1 MQQIHMKA
9 PNNWINDP
17 NGFIYY
23 KGKYHL
29 FYQYFPYA
37 PQWGTMHWGHAV
49 SDDLVNWEHCGI
61 ALYPTK
67 WDDRNGCF
75 SGSAIEHDGKM
86 YVFYTGVR
94 YLEVNPENIHKPFNE
109 QFEPTQM
116 MITSEDGFRFDN
128 WNAKRTIIP
137 AIENIAV
144 GDRIH
149 TRDPKVWR
157 GKNGWYLV
165 LGSSLNGQRGQALLY
180 RSNDLIHWEYA
191 GKAMNGALP
200 GWGWECPDYF
210 ECDGTGMMLF
220 SAMGFE
226 EMDGK
231 PQNHSLCCTASFDED
246 CCRMSLSDQYQ
257 MVDYGKDLYAPQTT
271 TDAQGR
277 RVMVAWLRMPH
288 PTAEGWIG
296 MFTAPRVVEYKEG
309 RIYFHLHPAIHQA
322 FQKPIASASQ
332 ADSGIYCIRTALH
345 DGEELKIGDYRIYRA
360 NGKLYADRSALGDVC
375 EGCQM
380 ISETP
385 PVQDGYQI
393 EVIVDKNIIEI
404 FVNDGEFV
412 ITHVV
417 YDLEQQ
423 VTASAGV
430 QLQMYTVG
438 SMEE

>member
-1 MQQIHMKA
+1 MHQIHLKA

-17 NGFIYY
+17 NGLIYY
-23 KGKYHL
+23 KGQYHL

-67 WDDRNGCF
+67 WADRNGCF
-75 SGSAIEHDGKM
+75 SGSAVELDGKM

-94 YLEVNPENIHKPFNE
+94 YLDMDPENIHKPFNE

-116 MITSEDGFRFDN
+116 MITSEDGFHFDN
-128 WNAKRTIIP
+128 WNGKHAIIP
-137 AIENIAV
+137 PIANVAIGN
-144 GDRIH
+144 RIH

-157 GKNGWYLV
+157 GKNGWYLI
-165 LGSSLNGQRGQALLY
+165 LGSSLECKQGQVLLY
-180 RSNDLIHWEYA
+180 RSDDLTHWEYA
-191 GKAMNGALP
+191 GKAMNEALP

-210 ECDGTGMMLF
+210 EVDGTGILLF
-220 SAMGFE
+220 SAMGIE
-226 EMDGK
+226 EPDGK
-231 PQNHSLCCTASFDED
+231 PQSHSLCCTASFDEVS
-246 CCRMSLSDQYQ
+246 CRMSFADQYQ
-257 MVDYGKDLYAPQTT
+257 LVDYGKDLYAPQTT

-288 PTAEGWIG
+288 PTEEGWIG
-296 MFTAPRVVEYKEG
+296 MFTAPRVVECRDG
-309 RIYFHLHPAIHQA
+309 RIYFRLHPAIRQA
-322 FQKPIASASQ
+322 MQKPIDRASQ

-345 DGEELKIGDYRIYRA
+345 DGEELKIGGYRIYRA
-360 NGKLYADRSALGDVC
+360 DGKLYADRSALGEDS
-375 EGCQM
+375 EGYQLV
-380 ISETP
+380 SQTP
-385 PVQDGYQI
+385 PVQDGYEI
-393 EVIVDKNIIEI
+393 EVIVDKNVVEI

-417 YDLEQQ
+417 YGLEQQ
-423 VTASAGV
+423 VTASEGV
-430 QLQMYTVG
+430 TLQMYTIG

>member
-1 MQQIHMKA
+1 MHQIHLKA

-75 SGSAIEHDGKM
+75 SGSAVELDGKM

-94 YLEVNPENIHKPFNE
+94 YLEVDPENIHKPFNE

-116 MITSEDGFRFDN
+116 MITSEDGFHFDN
-128 WNAKRTIIP
+128 WNGKRAIIP
-137 AIENIAV
+137 PIENVAI
-144 GDRIH
+144 GNRIH
-149 TRDPKVWR
+149 TRDPKVWQ
-157 GKNGWYLV
+157 GKNGWYLI
-165 LGSSLNGQRGQALLY
+165 LGSSLKGKQGQVLLY
-180 RSNDLIHWEYA
+180 RSDDLTHWQYA
-191 GKAMNGALP
+191 GKAMNEALP

-210 ECDGTGMMLF
+210 ESNGTGILLF
-220 SAMGFE
+220 SAMGIKE
-226 EMDGK
+226 QDGK
-231 PQNHSLCCTASFDED
+231 PQSHSLCCTASFDEAS
-246 CCRMSLSDQYQ
+246 CRLSFSDQYQ
-257 MVDYGKDLYAPQTT
+257 LVDYGKDLYAPQTT

-288 PTAEGWIG
+288 PTEEGWIG
-296 MFTAPRVVEYKEG
+296 MYTAPRVVEYKDEH
-309 RIYFHLHPAIHQA
+309 IYFRLHPAIRQA
-322 FQKPIASASQ
+322 LQKPIDRASQ

-360 NGKLYADRSALGDVC
+360 DGRLYADRSALGEAG
-375 EGCQM
+375 EGYQM
-380 ISETP
+380 VSQTP

-393 EVIVDKNIIEI
+393 EVIVDKNVVEI

-417 YDLEQQ
+417 YGLEPQ
-423 VTASAGV
+423 VTASEGV
-430 QLQMYTVG
+430 ALQMYTID
-438 SMEE
+438 SMEG

>member
-1 MQQIHMKA
+1 MHQIHLKA

-49 SDDLVNWEHCGI
+49 SDDLVNWEHCGL

-75 SGSAIEHDGKM
+75 SGSAVELDGKM

-94 YLEVNPENIHKPFNE
+94 YLEVDPENIHKPFNE

-116 MITSEDGFRFDN
+116 MITSEDGFQFDN
-128 WNAKRTIIP
+128 WNGKRAIIP
-137 AIENIAV
+137 AIENAAI

-157 GKNGWYLV
+157 GENGWYLI
-165 LGSSLNGQRGQALLY
+165 LGSSLKGKQGQVLLY
-180 RSNDLIHWEYA
+180 RSDDLEHWEYA
-191 GKAMNGALP
+191 GKAMNEALP

-210 ECDGTGMMLF
+210 ESDGTGILLF
-220 SAMGFE
+220 SAMGIE
-226 EMDGK
+226 EQDGK
-231 PQNHSLCCTASFDED
+231 PQSHSLCCTASFDEAS
-246 CCRMSLSDQYQ
+246 CKMSFSDQYQ
-257 MVDYGKDLYAPQTT
+257 LVDYGKDLYAPQTT

-288 PTAEGWIG
+288 PTEEGWIG
-296 MFTAPRVVEYKEG
+296 MFTAPRVVEYRDG
-309 RIYFHLHPAIHQA
+309 RIYFRLHPAIREA
-322 FQKPIASASQ
+322 LQKPIDCASQ

-345 DGEELKIGDYRIYRA
+345 DGEELQIGGYRIYRA
-360 NGKLYADRSALGDVC
+360 DGRLYADRSALGEAG

-380 ISETP
+380 VSQTP
-385 PVQDGYQI
+385 PVQDGNEI
-393 EVIVDKNIIEI
+393 EVIVDKNVVEI

-412 ITHVV
+412 MTHVV
-417 YDLEQQ
+417 YGLEPQ
-423 VTASAGV
+423 VTASQGV
-430 QLQMYTVG
+430 ALQMYTTD
-438 SMEE
+438 SMEG